1 MSTKFQLSLE
11 QQVTGKQ
18 KLESAS
24 AALADL
30 TMALVHI
37 CESTQKLPRHEVSAF
52 LKAYESLFT
61 FEKQTGLLPWFSRSM
76 KRTADYLTSLQ
87 QKPEQISLSVQLSDI
102 SIARQSLP
110 SIKSQE
116 FILP

>member
-1 MSTKFQLSLE
+1 MSAKFQLSLE

-30 TMALVHI
+30 TMALVLI
-37 CESTQKLPRHEVSAF
+37 CEDTQKLPRHEVSAF
-52 LKAYESLFT
+52 LKAYESLFA

-76 KRTADYLTSLQ
+76 KRTADYLTLLQ
-87 QKPEQISLSVQLSDI
+87 QKPEQISLSVHMSDI
-102 SIARQSLP
+102 SIVRQSLP

-116 FILP
+116 FLLP